1 MCKIAIIESNA
12 LFSSG
17 IKKILNEVDD
27 FKVVIDIENTE
38 SLHQH
43 LNSITPNVIIFDILN
58 YSNGGIKS
66 IKDVRRLYPQ
76 TPLLLITSEA
86 NGPYFEEYIRLGVK
100 GLVLNNASS
109 NELIQAIHKLEIGE
123 DHFKLD
129 IWNILK
135 DNIRSGNT
143 RNLSAKSKSILSER
157 ERDVASLFCEGL
169 SYKEIGKRL
178 NISPRTVESHRNN
191 ILSKLQL
198 DSLADLIKYSITNN
212 L

>member
-38 SLHQH
+38 SLNQH
-43 LNSITPNVIIFDILN
+43 LNAITPNVIIFDILN

-76 TPLLLITSEA
+76 TPLLLITSKD
-86 NGPYFEEYIRLGVK
+86 NGPYFEEYIRLGIK

-123 DHFKLD
+123 DHFNLD

-135 DNIRSGNT
+135 DNIRSGST
-143 RNLSAKSKSILSER
+143 RNLSAKSKSILSDR
-157 ERDVASLFCEGL
+157 ERDVARLFCEGL

-198 DSLADLIKYSITNN
+198 DSLADLIRYSISNN